1 MTNKNKGNEY
11 AEELSKKVGCSVEFD
26 SNDIAKAFD
35 AGYECAIQSM
45 IKNGN
50 DACERMSKDESDREL
65 KYITEFTKK
74 NHRVPT
80 FSDCI
85 EYTREV
91 MINKAAK
98 VYSDLL
104 SAQGYDILSVNAE
117 VIRMQKVLNNE

>member
-26 SNDIAKAFD
+26 SNEIAKAFD
-35 AGYECAIQSM
+35 DGYECAIQSV
-45 IKNGN
+45 IKNHN
-50 DACERMSKDESDREL
+50 DACERMTKDESNREL

-91 MINKAAK
+91 MINKATK

-104 SAQGYDILSVNAE
+104 SAQGYDVLSINAE
-117 VIRMQKVLNNE
+117 VIRMQNVLNNE